1 MFKAIAVPQPIQAM
15 DLDFGMSRRDVQED
29 LQVGDKMLLR
39 AEQEK
44 KPIKRITTAVP
55 GVILVTFQ
63 HPITKTTSLILV
75 REVDPVSKA
84 EHTVGYVRF
93 ERQAIGVGRV
103 RYQNLLTP
111 HATFAERAQ
120 GKGYASAIYKWA
132 LNQGM
137 CFMSSGIQSPGAN
150 MMWEKLGRVYPWFLI
165 RVRVDRLTEFLGQ
178 GEGLTKQQ
186 LSTYEV
192 RLVLLGKG
200 WTLEKFMKQFKVSPT
215 NTMPKKTGEKLN
227 FRDVEDN
234 WDDDDED
241 GMEMP
246 PPRRPIRPGPGAR
259 SFGRRGGRAF

>member
-1 MFKAIAVPQPIQAM
+1 MFKAIAAQTVRAM
-15 DLDFGMSRRDVQED
+15 DLDFGMSSRDVYAD
-29 LQVGDKMLLR
+29 LLVGDKMLRR

-44 KPIKRITTAVP
+44 KPIKRITTAIP

-75 REVDPVSKA
+75 REVDPVSK
-84 EHTVGYVRF
+84 EEYTVGYVRF

-132 LNQGM
+132 LNHGM
-137 CFMSSGIQSPGAN
+137 CFMSSGTQSPGAN
-150 MMWEKLGRVYPWFLI
+150 MMWEKLGRTYPWFLI
-165 RVRVDRLTEFLGQ
+165 RVPVNQPAEFLGH

-186 LSTYEV
+186 LNSYEV

-200 WTLEKFMKQFKVSPT
+200 WTLEKFMKRFKISPT
-215 NTMPKKTGEKLN
+215 NTMPKKT
-227 FRDVEDN
+227 
-234 WDDDDED
+234 
-241 GMEMP
+241 
-246 PPRRPIRPGPGAR
+246 AR
-259 SFGRRGGRAF
+259 S